1 MGRIENFGFEEKDD
15 YEGGGGE
22 KGVGGGG
29 GFDLIFFCEFSKER
43 HPGKLHLTFL
53 HQKSEKRLFAHT
65 DDSKLACLL

>member
-1 MGRIENFGFEEKDD
+1 MRE
-15 YEGGGGE
+15 EGGRRGWG
-22 KGVGGGG
+22 GGGG

-65 DDSKLACLL
+65 DDSKLVCLL